1 MGEHILLCSRYLVHL
16 LRGSGACLE
25 RGDRRVRALH
35 RARKVNAERHR
46 RGIQF
51 EDADELLNEKLFLG
65 LGHARSAV
73 AEWVADDNTNRPT
86 LPAVTKPRR
95 PLPPNSPQWTVDSTK
110 WKRSAD
116 RSLLL
121 LSNRAIVIYRLGFRL
136 DERRA
141 AQQPL
146 NPSDSRRESFQ
157 DRVLQQCARA
167 LGFCLRIADRISA
180 RRYMRRSVPP
190 PRIGTTPALRRTA

>member
-73 AEWVADDNTNRPT
+73 AEWVADDNTNRPHFARSYQT
-86 LPAVTKPRR
+86 PAAFAAQLTAMDGRLHEVETFR
-95 PLPPNSPQWTVDSTK
+95 
-110 WKRSAD
+110 
-116 RSLLL
+116 RSLIAP
-121 LSNRAIVIYRLGFRL
+121 SV
-136 DERRA
+136 
-141 AQQPL
+141 QPGDCHL
-146 NPSDSRRESFQ
+146 
-157 DRVLQQCARA
+157 
-167 LGFCLRIADRISA
+167 SA
-180 RRYMRRSVPP
+180 RVPA
-190 PRIGTTPALRRTA
+190 R